1 MVRKIFATFHRRIT
15 FARYPNRA
23 MFGKRSKGTEVCK
36 LSRKLLR
43 ICHGWVDEEA
53 KGQCSFC
60 HGDEFKIRKSVLERE
75 YPNICESIISVLGEY
90 EMKC

>member
-1 MVRKIFATFHRRIT
+1 
-15 FARYPNRA
+15 
-23 MFGKRSKGTEVCK
+23 MFGRRSKGTEVCK

-60 HGDEFKIRKSVLERE
+60 HGDEFKIRKNVLERE
-75 YPNICESIISVLGEY
+75 YPNICESLISVLGKY
-90 EMKC
+90 KMDCLGKYPRNILILCFTNS

>member
-1 MVRKIFATFHRRIT
+1 
-15 FARYPNRA
+15 
-23 MFGKRSKGTEVCK
+23 MFGRRSKGTEVCK

-60 HGDEFKIRKSVLERE
+60 HGDEFKIRKNVLERE
-75 YPNICESIISVLGEY
+75 YPNICESLISVLGEY
-90 EMKC
+90 KMKCLGIYHRNILQFFFGLKLS